1 MNPQLPTL
9 EPQPDLIGDFPFAGE
24 SQEAWKA
31 LQQWKD
37 RLLDLAADKP
47 LESLLVVVGGGA
59 LVFYA
64 AEHGV
69 NEQVNSYADALHYI
83 ATCLS
88 VGYANIFPRTQT
100 GRLVGALVM
109 CVGPTLSSWLIEG
122 RVISR
127 QQQANESSPGTGNS
141 SGISES
147 AVLER
152 LDAILAELRAARSS

>member
-1 MNPQLPTL
+1 MSAVETI
-9 EPQPDLIGDFPFAGE
+9 EIGDFPFAGE
-24 SQEAWKA
+24 SQETWKA
-31 LQQWKD
+31 LQQWRD

-64 AEHGV
+64 AEHEV
-69 NEQVNSYADALHYI
+69 NDQVNSFTDALHYI

-109 CVGPTLSSWLIEG
+109 CVGPALSSWLIEG
-122 RVISR
+122 RIISR
-127 QQQANESSPGTGNS
+127 QQPANESAPADRNS
-141 SGISES
+141 NGSGDA

-152 LDAILAELRAARSS
+152 LDAILAELRSARSS